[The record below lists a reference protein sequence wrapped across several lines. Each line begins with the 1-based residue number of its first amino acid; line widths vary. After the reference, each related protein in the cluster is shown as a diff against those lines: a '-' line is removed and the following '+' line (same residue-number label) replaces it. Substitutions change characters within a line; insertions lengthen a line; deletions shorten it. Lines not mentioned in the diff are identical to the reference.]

1 MPPGAGADEPVVLRH
16 HAWVGGLFAL
26 VGLGLVPWTVY
37 LVWSLPSRHVETS
50 YYSVAWGGFD
60 VALAVALIAT
70 GVGLFRR
77 RPWVQAV
84 AAAAA
89 TLLICDAWFDVLG
102 SHAGQERLVAILMAV
117 GGELPAAAFC
127 LFVALQMEE
136 AAERAHAYA
145 QAARLRARGYKRRVS
160 RPSRRTGRT

>member
-1 MPPGAGADEPVVLRH
+1 MDEPVVLRH
-16 HAWVGGLFAL
+16 HARIGGLFAL
-26 VGLGLVPWTVY
+26 AGLVLVPWTVY
-37 LVWSLPSRHVETS
+37 LVWSLPSRHVQA

-60 VALAVALIAT
+60 LALAAALAAT

-89 TLLICDAWFDVLG
+89 TLLLCDAWFDVLG
-102 SHAGQERLVAILMAV
+102 SHPGQERVVAIVMAL
-117 GGELPAAAFC
+117 GAELPVAALC
-127 LFVALQMEE
+127 VFVALQMEE

-145 QAARLRARGYKRRVS
+145 HAARLRAHGYRRRAT
-160 RPSRRTGRT
+160 RPARRTGRT

>member
-1 MPPGAGADEPVVLRH
+1 MVLRH
-16 HAWVGGLFAL
+16 HARVGALFTLAGL
-26 VGLGLVPWTVY
+26 VLVPWAVY
-37 LVWSLPSRHVETS
+37 LVWSLPSRHVQTS

-60 VALAVALIAT
+60 VALAAALIAT

-89 TLLICDAWFDVLG
+89 TMLICDAWFDVL
-102 SHAGQERLVAILMAV
+102 SSQAGQERLVAILMAL
-117 GGELPAAAFC
+117 GAELPVAAFC
-127 LFVALQMEE
+127 VFVALQMEE

-145 QAARLRARGYKRRVS
+145 HAARLRAHGYRQRVAHPLRR
-160 RPSRRTGRT
+160 SRRT